1 MVLMGLTEL
10 GYLVAPELL
19 TGVFSR
25 HLEVVAA
32 GVAALRWVVVYQVST
47 PRRLCWAGC

>member
-32 GVAALRWVVVYQVST
+32 ALRWVVVYQVST